1 MQKII
6 RDQVPQ
12 PPFFCLEN
20 GGMGKSRRTN
30 APGGTLGQG
39 DGTCQMALYHTRR
52 KNASKKTGGN
62 FPRSAAGSYEA
73 LVTITRAKASLSSDG
88 AVSLS
93 SSVSG
98 RLPVAMSAHLSCT

>member
-1 MQKII
+1 MC
-6 RDQVPQ
+6 RVRPAQ

-20 GGMGKSRRTN
+20 GSAEPNERPKR
-30 APGGTLGQG
+30 ALGQG
-39 DGTCQMALYHTRR
+39 DGTCQVALYHTRR

-62 FPRSAAGSYEA
+62 FLRSAAGSYEA
-73 LVTITRAKASLSSDG
+73 LETITRAKASLSSDG